1 MDQYREIKDAY
12 VGAQVSKRQKSMLIN
27 WCKLRDT
34 TPSQWIRRHIDSI
47 DDDGG
52 AAYA

>member
-1 MDQYREIKDAY
+1 MVQHREIKDKY
-12 VGAQVSKRQKSMLIN
+12 VGAQVSRRQKSALIN

-34 TPSQWIRRHIDSI
+34 TPSQWIRRQIESI
-47 DDDGG
+47 ENDGG